1 MLNPFALFVETST
14 AAVRSIYSHGLRSG
28 LTTLGITVG
37 VAAVIAIVAILEGL
51 SADIK
56 GELSDLGSEMM
67 TLKPFTNTNDAML
80 GVTNKLTYSDY
91 MLLKGKVTGV
101 RDMTVSITPFS
112 LNRKITSGQFN
123 TVTQI
128 IGTESSYQNVVNV
141 YPQAGRFISQSDD
154 ERRRRVVFIGASVAK
169 KLQIQDD
176 PVGKFVNLGGDW
188 FKVIGVAESRGT
200 LFGFDQDNYVVTP
213 FSTAKS
219 LFGEHATSN
228 IEIKFNPV
236 ADADLKAVQ
245 GKMRQLLRHR
255 YKLAEGDADNFEF
268 VSAQKTKAQFDS
280 IISSITLVAGCV
292 VGVSLLVGG
301 IGIMNIML
309 VSVTERTREI
319 GIQKAL
325 GATPQYI
332 LMQFM
337 IEAVLLSLL
346 GGLVGIAL
354 GYGVAM
360 FASLLVPSFGEVS
373 VPYWAIALSFGFT
386 TAIGIVFGLA
396 PALKASALN
405 PIDALRFE

>member
-1 MLNPFALFVETST
+1 MLNSFALFAETST
-14 AAVRSIYSHGLRSG
+14 AAIRSIYSHRLRSG
-28 LTTLGITVG
+28 LTTLGISVG

-56 GELSDLGSEMM
+56 GELSDLGSEMV

-101 RDMTVSITPFS
+101 RDMTISITPFS
-112 LNRKITSGQFN
+112 LNRKITAGQFN

-154 ERRRRVVFIGASVAK
+154 ERRRRVVFIGVSVAK

-213 FSTAKS
+213 FSTVKS
-219 LFGEHATSN
+219 LFGKHATSN
-228 IEIKFNPV
+228 IEIKFNPKV
-236 ADADLKAVQ
+236 GSDLKAVQ
-245 GKMRQLLRHR
+245 AKMRQLLRHR
-255 YKLAEGDADNFEF
+255 YKLVEGDPDNFEF
-268 VSAQKTKAQFDS
+268 VSAEKTKAQFNS
-280 IISSITLVAGCV
+280 IISSITIVAGCV

-325 GATPQYI
+325 GATPKYI

-337 IEAVLLSLL
+337 NEAVLLSLL
-346 GGLVGIAL
+346 GGLVGIVL

-360 FASLLVPSFGEVS
+360 FASLLMPSFGEVF
-373 VPYWAIALSFGFT
+373 VPYWAILLSFGFT
-386 TAIGIVFGLA
+386 TVIGIVFGLA